1 MEAASQIN
9 DELISCTSSTLLNQY
24 HKKAI
29 ASLRWKLT
37 IIFDRF
43 AQSCTPASH
52 RSVHKA
58 GTPILACILRVFNR
72 DSGFGIL
79 APAIML
85 HKPIIACF
93 KRSLLW
99 FGARLAAKGF
109 VATMHDGRHQWQK
122 NECCCGKL
130 YICNAFSRP
139 CSYIESTL
147 WLYPLNG
154 PTSY

>member
-1 MEAASQIN
+1 MEAASHIN

-29 ASLRWKLT
+29 ASLGWKLT

-99 FGARLAAKGF
+99 LGPNWQLEVSLLPCMMAATSGKRTYAAVANYTFAMLFLGLALIWSLHYG
-109 VATMHDGRHQWQK
+109 
-122 NECCCGKL
+122 C
-130 YICNAFSRP
+130 IP
-139 CSYIESTL
+139 
-147 WLYPLNG
+147 
-154 PTSY
+154 